1 MPKGFTDK
9 EKELIKQ
16 SLLAKGKQLFNSYGL
31 NKTSIKDITESV
43 HISQG
48 SFYSFYNS
56 KEELYFDILQNE
68 EAKIRE
74 ELMSEIDDSQDALKN
89 LLMKFFFIIENNP
102 LIRQLITNND
112 MESILRKLSDEKIES
127 HLHKDSAD
135 LLPLILRW
143 QEKGILR
150 NEEPEVIISL
160 INSIFIFA
168 LNNKVIEDAL
178 YHKTIELLINLVA
191 DGLIVKE

>member
-31 NKTSIKDITESV
+31 GKTSIKEITEAV

-48 SFYSFYNS
+48 SFYSFYDS

-68 EAKIRE
+68 ETLLRE
-74 ELMSEIDDSQDALKN
+74 ELMSEIDDSKEAFKN
-89 LLMKFFFIIENNP
+89 LLIKFFYMIESNS
-102 LIRQLITNND
+102 LIRQLMMNND
-112 MESILRKLSDEKIES
+112 IEAIMRKLSDEKIER
-127 HLHKDSAD
+127 HIHKDSAD
-135 LLPLILRW
+135 FLPLILRW

-150 NEEPEVIISL
+150 KEEPAVIISL
-160 INSIFIFA
+160 INSIFIMA

-178 YHKTIELLINLVA
+178 YHKTIELMINLVA
-191 DGLIVKE
+191 DGLTVKE